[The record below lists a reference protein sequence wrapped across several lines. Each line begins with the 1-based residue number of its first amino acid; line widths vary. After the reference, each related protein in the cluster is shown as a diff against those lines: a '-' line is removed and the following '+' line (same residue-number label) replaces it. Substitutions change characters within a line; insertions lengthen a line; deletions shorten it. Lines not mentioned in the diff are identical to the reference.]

1 MLRIEG
7 TSSGTFCDRVS
18 RRQFIKVGA
27 VGALT
32 LPQLLAAEAQAV
44 FHKWGVE
51 NYGYFSTPSMQPLL
65 KAQVV
70 FKNQNFELKTKI
82 KFTDKDFNIGMGS
95 KTTITIKQN
104 ETILF
109 KGEIDSQGCM

>member
-1 MLRIEG
+1 VHVIPN
-7 TSSGTFCDRVS
+7 SNDVTFKITGGKYMS
-18 RRQFIKVGA
+18 EFFEN
-27 VGALT
+27 T
-32 LPQLLAAEAQAV
+32 LNYGV
-44 FHKWGVE
+44 YGVE
-51 NYGYFSTPSMQPLL
+51 LFFFLSGWLLVSIYGIN
-65 KAQVV
+65 
-70 FKNQNFELKTKI
+70 KNQKFELKTKI